1 MSDPQ
6 QQPKIRLL
14 VVDDT
19 AETRNLINNLLY
31 FEKDVQVVGSATR
44 GLEGVDMAKKLQPD
58 IVLMDINMPDID
70 GIQATE
76 RIMNSVPNVSV
87 IMMSVQGEQDY
98 LRRAMRAG
106 ASEFLVKPFSG
117 DDLITTIRQVHT
129 NEASKRRFA
138 AVAQYN
144 NAGLPGQEQRED
156 AKGQII
162 SIFSPKGGVGRTTI
176 ITNLAISVKQQSK
189 KRVVLVD
196 GSLFFGDVGLVLDV
210 RNQKTISDLN
220 GKMDELDSELIGDV
234 LMTHSSEIKIL
245 LAPPKPEQ
253 AELVTAEDLKRI
265 LQELK
270 HDFDYVFVDTFPS
283 LKEETQLA
291 ILDMSDLILT
301 VMTLEMPSIKDVRL
315 FLAVADLLE
324 YSRSKI
330 SLILNRADSK
340 HGLKAENIER
350 IVGHPIAATLVSS
363 GAAVTLSINQGTPI
377 VVDAPDNPFSRDI
390 GRLAREV
397 VNGTLVTDKKLSP
410 AANNTKGATN
420 SGKKDKTKPATRSG
434 GLFGGLFRRRS
445 KA

>member
-1 MSDPQ
+1 M
-6 QQPKIRLL
+6 L
-14 VVDDT
+14 
-19 AETRNLINNLLY
+19 
-31 FEKDVQVVGSATR
+31 
-44 GLEGVDMAKKLQPD
+44 
-58 IVLMDINMPDID
+58 
-70 GIQATE
+70 
-76 RIMNSVPNVSV
+76 
-87 IMMSVQGEQDY
+87 
-98 LRRAMRAG
+98 
-106 ASEFLVKPFSG
+106 
-117 DDLITTIRQVHT
+117 
-129 NEASKRRFA
+129 
-138 AVAQYN
+138 
-144 NAGLPGQEQRED
+144 
-156 AKGQII
+156 
-162 SIFSPKGGVGRTTI
+162 
-176 ITNLAISVKQQSK
+176 
-189 KRVVLVD
+189 
-196 GSLFFGDVGLVLDV
+196 
-210 RNQKTISDLN
+210 
-220 GKMDELDSELIGDV
+220 GDV
-234 LMTHSSEIKIL
+234 LMTHSSEVKIL
-245 LAPPKPEQ
+245 LAPPKPEL
-253 AELVTAEDLKRI
+253 AETITADDLKRI

-270 HDFDYVFVDTFPS
+270 RDFDYVFVDTFPS

-291 ILDMSDLILT
+291 ILDASDLILT

-410 AANNTKGATN
+410 VASNAKGTAVP
-420 SGKKDKTKPATRSG
+420 GKKGQAKPAARSG

>member
-1 MSDPQ
+1 MSDQ
-6 QQPKIRLL
+6 QQKIRLL

-31 FEKDVQVVGSATR
+31 FEKDVQVVGQAMR

-76 RIMNSVPNVSV
+76 RIMSTVSGVSV

-117 DDLITTIRQVHT
+117 DDLISTIRQVYA
-129 NEASKRRFA
+129 NESSKRRFVTVA
-138 AVAQYN
+138 AG
-144 NAGLPGQEQRED
+144 AGDAHSSQQED

-176 ITNLAISVKQQSK
+176 ITNLAIAVKQLTK
-189 KRVVLVD
+189 KRVALVD
-196 GSLFFGDVGLVLDV
+196 ASLFFGDVGLVLDV
-210 RNQKTISDLN
+210 RNIKTISDLN
-220 GKMDELDSELIGDV
+220 GRIDQLDSQLLSDV
-234 LMTHSSEIKIL
+234 LMTHSSEVKIL

-253 AELVTAEDLKRI
+253 AELVTAEDLKKI
-265 LQELK
+265 LQQLK
-270 HDFDYVFVDTFPS
+270 RDFDYVLVDTFPS

-291 ILDMSDLILT
+291 VLDVSDLILT

-315 FLAVADLLE
+315 FLEVADLLE
-324 YSRSKI
+324 YPRDKI
-330 SLILNRADSK
+330 ALLLNRADSK
-340 HGLKAENIER
+340 HGLRADNIEQIIR
-350 IVGHPIAATLVSS
+350 HPIAASLVSS
-363 GAAVTLSINQGTPI
+363 GAAVTLSINQGTPLI
-377 VVDAPDNPFSRDI
+377 IDVPDNPFSRDI
-390 GRLAREV
+390 ANLAREIV
-397 VNGTLVTDKKLSP
+397 EGTLVTDKKTAGGAAKAPVGAGAGGKNGNAP
-410 AANNTKGATN
+410 AKAK
-420 SGKKDKTKPATRSG
+420 SG
-434 GLFGGLFRRRS
+434 GFFGLFRA